1 MGFTSA
7 GTHTSIATTTGSQSC
22 LIMADKDGCIS
33 SQSTLRPILIQ
44 SLPNTLH
51 TIDPF
56 PHKLSLWDLQVF
68 LSVSTFLLIS
78 SFLSLWLLL
87 FFFFTTQMNR
97 NAGHARTG
105 VRLQCGSRCLT
116 IARPNN
122 YILSTNIWDSS
133 NGTEAK
139 TIPSHA
145 SSLFLVS
152 PSFCPSCFPFS
163 IWLQLLTPWQ
173 SIHTLCHG
181 AQSTT
186 TTKKKT
192 FSIKLCLVQD
202 NNDMNTFLTC

>member
-87 FFFFTTQMNR
+87 FFFFLLHRWIEMQDM
-97 NAGHARTG
+97 HAQVYGYSVGVGVWPLQGQIITSSQRTYETAAMALKPKQSRLMPAPCSWSLRLS
-105 VRLQCGSRCLT
+105 VRP
-116 IARPNN
+116 AF
-122 YILSTNIWDSS
+122 
-133 NGTEAK
+133 
-139 TIPSHA
+139 PSA
-145 SSLFLVS
+145 YGCSFSLRGRVFTHCVMEHRVQQQQKKRHFL
-152 PSFCPSCFPFS
+152 
-163 IWLQLLTPWQ
+163 
-173 SIHTLCHG
+173 
-181 AQSTT
+181 
-186 TTKKKT
+186 
-192 FSIKLCLVQD
+192 
-202 NNDMNTFLTC
+202 